1 MAISQTTAVWE
12 TVAASPSSTAC
23 FNVPR
28 TATIKAAIIV
38 FEWPG
43 SRPCSAPSSIAL
55 GINSQALPC
64 CRREVKSFI
73 SGSLPKVRLSYSPP
87 VVKYYPPVDKAANK
101 KDHGMLAGVA
111 DHAGR

>member
-38 FEWPG
+38 LNGPVRG
-43 SRPCSAPSSIAL
+43 RAA
-55 GINSQALPC
+55 
-64 CRREVKSFI
+64 RRAV
-73 SGSLPKVRLSYSPP
+73 LRWV
-87 VVKYYPPVDKAANK
+87 
-101 KDHGMLAGVA
+101 
-111 DHAGR
+111 

>member
-1 MAISQTTAVWE
+1 TQKDVTDPAE
-12 TVAASPSSTAC
+12 
-23 FNVPR
+23 
-28 TATIKAAIIV
+28 
-38 FEWPG
+38 E
-43 SRPCSAPSSIAL
+43 
-55 GINSQALPC
+55 NSGAEYR
-64 CRREVKSFI
+64 RREVKSFI